1 MSTENQNHNTGSI
14 DSSNLLVLLY
24 RWRKP
29 ILIIC
34 GAAAII
40 SAAISLLIEEKYKST
55 VVLFAVPQNSFGE
68 QLLEEV
74 KKEDVL
80 AYGEEEDAERLLQII
95 NSDKI
100 RNQVIEKFNLW
111 EVYEIP
117 KGDKG
122 SNTMMGKEYN
132 GNVAA
137 KLTKFGSIE
146 ISVLDKSP
154 DRARDMAND
163 IAALTDTVSNLLR
176 NERAMQA
183 FHYAENSYT
192 NLLAEIKLLED
203 SMDAL
208 RRLGVYDYI
217 TQIEGLNEQYAT
229 AIAEGKSV
237 NAQKLKAQM
246 DSLSKYGNVYT
257 KLETMIESTYEREAI
272 LKKRYELMKIDVESK
287 LPSKFVVDYATSA
300 DKKAYPVRWLIVA
313 MSIASA
319 FVFVVVFLL
328 IWDSIARLK
337 REGRM

>member
-1 MSTENQNHNTGSI
+1 MSNDMKQTETNSL

-24 RWRKP
+24 HWRKP
-29 ILIIC
+29 ILIVC
-34 GAAAII
+34 AAAAIV
-40 SAAISLLIEEKYKST
+40 SAAVALIIEEKFKST

-100 RNQVIEKFNLW
+100 RNRVIDQFNLW

-117 KGDKG
+117 KGEKG

-132 GNVAA
+132 GNVTAR
-137 KLTKFGSIE
+137 LTRFGSIE
-146 ISVLDKSP
+146 ISVLDKSA
-154 DRARDMAND
+154 DRSRDMANS
-163 IAALTDTVSNLLR
+163 ISALTDTVSNQLR

-183 FHYAENSYT
+183 FKYAENSYK
-192 NLLAEIKLLED
+192 NLQAEIQLLED

-229 AIAEGKSV
+229 AIADGKTV
-237 NAQKLKAQM
+237 NAAKLRAQM
-246 DSLSKYGNVYT
+246 DTISKYGNVYT

-287 LPSKFVVDYATSA
+287 LPSKFVVDYATAA
-300 DKKAYPVRWLIVA
+300 DKKSYPIRWLIVA
-313 MSIASA
+313 MSVTSA
-319 FVFVVVFLL
+319 FVFTVIFLL
-328 IWDSIARLK
+328 VWDSIARLRK
-337 REGRM
+337 EGRI